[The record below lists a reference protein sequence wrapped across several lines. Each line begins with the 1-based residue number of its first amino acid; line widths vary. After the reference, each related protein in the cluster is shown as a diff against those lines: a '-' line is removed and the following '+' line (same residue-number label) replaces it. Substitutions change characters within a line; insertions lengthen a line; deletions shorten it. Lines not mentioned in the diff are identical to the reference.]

1 MRHRLLIASCAVLL
15 FVSMCVIENR
25 AVQSRPVEPPDN
37 ASAIY
42 RLAGEFRVVFA
53 NLLWIKADKYH
64 HEYIQHDPNWC
75 NNKELLGLFN
85 MIIALDPKFVEA
97 YSSGT
102 YILYYGYHNTAKA
115 LAYLE
120 NGISNNPKSME
131 LNELAAVLYAYKLN
145 DPERALPF
153 AQRAVRYAADDFY
166 RGVAKRTLHSIER
179 MLKEKR
185 R

>member
-1 MRHRLLIASCAVLL
+1 VRHRVLFALFAGLL
-15 FVSMCVIENR
+15 FAGMCVIENR
-25 AVQSRPVEPPDN
+25 VVQSRPVEPADN

-42 RLAGEFRVVFA
+42 KLAGEFRVVFA

-85 MIIALDPKFVEA
+85 MIVALDPKFVEA
-97 YSSGT
+97 YSAGT
-102 YILYYGYHNTAKA
+102 YILYYGYHDTAKA
-115 LAYLE
+115 LAYLK
-120 NGISNNPKSME
+120 NGITNNPKSME
-131 LNELAAVLYAYKLN
+131 LNELAAVLYAHKLN

-153 AQRAVRYAADDFY
+153 AQRAVRYATDDFY
-166 RGVAKRTLHSIER
+166 RAVARRTLHSIER
-179 MLKEKR
+179 MTKEKR